1 LKNQTTT
8 INKFINLKQFT
19 MKKLALALVCL
30 LSVAF
35 FTSCVE
41 DPIVGDPTI
50 TVFNAQGYVQDGMV
64 LQLNEQYPISFI
76 CNSNALSGKNL
87 TKFVIKV
94 NDETWIDSTIFATQY
109 TFDSFIT
116 FTPTKGDTVAVN
128 ITATVTDEAGQTAS
142 AQMNIGVI
150 MEDEVEL
157 VPTPV
162 EWYRW
167 GSTITGLDEYG
178 LEWKG
183 NYSRDYY
190 AKIVPAAG
198 VTLLTFS
205 SKDWDA
211 TKTETEKLV
220 LFHNAIENGQTAEY
234 YWNVNVTQGD
244 MTYDDVI
251 GTIMPDGTLN
261 LIHIT
266 RSTTVSHGSQGAE
279 TTISGEA
286 K

>member
-1 LKNQTTT
+1 
-8 INKFINLKQFT
+8 